1 MSQALRKTVWQFLN
15 GKKQLQ
21 ITYVINNL
29 YPEYGG
35 FPGGSLVK
43 SPPANAGD
51 TSRFLGWEDPWEE
64 SMATNLFSCL
74 EIPWTEEPG
83 GL

>member
-1 MSQALRKTVWQFLN
+1 MSQALRKTVWRFLN

-21 ITYVINNL
+21 ITYVINDL

-43 SPPANAGD
+43 NPPANAGD
-51 TSRFLGWEDPWEE
+51 MNRFLGWEDPWEE
-64 SMATNLFSCL
+64 SMATNSFYCL
-74 EIPWTEEPG
+74 EFA
-83 GL
+83 